1 MKTTQ
6 RTRPQQHY
14 LKTLLMT
21 PQLDRHSE
29 TDPKPEMLS
38 AIQAEN
44 RIRSDKINVRGIGHA
59 HIIRKE
65 DFLGK
70 DN

>member
-1 MKTTQ
+1 
-6 RTRPQQHY
+6 
-14 LKTLLMT
+14 MT

-38 AIQAEN
+38 TVYAGNKKWRDE
-44 RIRSDKINVRGIGHA
+44 RNVRGTGHA
-59 HIIRKE
+59 HMFRKD
-65 DFLGK
+65 DFVGK